1 MNRILILFLALALG
15 SCKQEKTIN
24 NKTMTGKYSVHLEFN
39 EKTFDKQGVKDSIS
53 QALAKAKEELS
64 KMKTD
69 FDLKMDTSTTD
80 GKMEYYAKSFAQT
93 MASFGKD
100 LGELGI
106 LMGEAA
112 GDVAI
117 NAMEMTENLV
127 QHIKMDV
134 ELKEDG
140 KIASD
145 SSLVNKVQFEGSQW
159 EVKEDTFYFKDENGK
174 IKHEYKITDQ
184 TNKGFVLMHD
194 KYRLVF
200 VKKEQ

>member
-1 MNRILILFLALALG
+1 
-15 SCKQEKTIN
+15 
-24 NKTMTGKYSVHLEFN
+24 MTGKYSVHLEFN

-53 QALAKAKEELS
+53 QALTKAKEELS

-69 FDLKMDTSTTD
+69 FDLKMDTSTAD

-112 GDVAI
+112 GDVAV

-145 SSLVNKVQFEGSQW
+145 SSLMNKVQFEGSQW
-159 EVKEDTFYFKDENGK
+159 EVKEDIFYFKDENGK
-174 IKHEYKITDQ
+174 IKNEYKISDQ
-184 TNKGFVLMHD
+184 TNKGFVLLHD